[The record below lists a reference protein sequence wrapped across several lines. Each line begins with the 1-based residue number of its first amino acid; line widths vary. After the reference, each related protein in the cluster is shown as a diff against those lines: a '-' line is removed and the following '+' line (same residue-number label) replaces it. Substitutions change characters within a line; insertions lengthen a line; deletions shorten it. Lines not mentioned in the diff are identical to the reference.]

1 MQLHEPRL
9 AGRLAA
15 MMYATAAAGTLLAS
29 AVILQ
34 GRLVLLA
41 FGLVAAV
48 IAAGM
53 WILPW
58 DRLPRGFLHVVPL
71 SSLSLLGAFLV
82 GYGEPTLRQGLI
94 FAMVFCWIGLCLDRR
109 SGALYA
115 LASAAMVA
123 MIVAGD
129 LGWRN
134 GVGLGLPLLVEFTAM
149 ASLMAW
155 LRDLLARSLADATA
169 AQADAAAQSER
180 LRRLHGAVDVEVR
193 SLLDSAAAV
202 SDEADATRR
211 AAMQLQEALYGVA
224 GAAERS
230 SAVAEAAAEQ
240 TVGTSEIVARLAQSS
255 SEIRS
260 VVVDVAALAEQSN
273 LLALNATIEAAR
285 AGVAGRGFAIVA
297 AEVKDLAQQTS
308 TAAHDIETKVS
319 AIADAVVSATR
330 ALDGVTATIND
341 IAEHQRSVAGAVQQ
355 QTDAAQS
362 IVASGSRSADGSS
375 EITRSIG
382 TLQTHL
388 RHG

>member
-134 GVGLGLPLLVEFTAM
+134 GLGLGLPLLVEFTAM
-149 ASLMAW
+149 ASLMAIA
-155 LRDLLARSLADATA
+155 LPTRSW
-169 AQADAAAQSER
+169 
-180 LRRLHGAVDVEVR
+180 GFPW
-193 SLLDSAAAV
+193 
-202 SDEADATRR
+202 
-211 AAMQLQEALYGVA
+211 
-224 GAAERS
+224 RS
-230 SAVAEAAAEQ
+230 SSC
-240 TVGTSEIVARLAQSS
+240 TSS
-255 SEIRS
+255 IRS
-260 VVVDVAALAEQSN
+260 
-273 LLALNATIEAAR
+273 NACIWRLQYAPMAR
-285 AGVAGRGFAIVA
+285 A
-297 AEVKDLAQQTS
+297 TS
-308 TAAHDIETKVS
+308 FMHAPAP
-319 AIADAVVSATR
+319 
-330 ALDGVTATIND
+330 
-341 IAEHQRSVAGAVQQ
+341 
-355 QTDAAQS
+355 
-362 IVASGSRSADGSS
+362 
-375 EITRSIG
+375 
-382 TLQTHL
+382 
-388 RHG
+388 